1 MTSDELLAELKL
13 RMGNRKD
20 IDTRLKVW
28 LNAAYFQI
36 GVKYRFR
43 ELEKV
48 KEMTTISGTREYD
61 KPPTAYAVRSLR
73 DMTNKRFLGYRHWM
87 SLERLTPSSNKP
99 TKWARHGGLLILDPT
114 PNGAYVIRAR
124 ITERPMALTYPGN
137 DTVSPI
143 TPVEWDEALILK
155 AMFIGHNALL
165 EKAKA
170 ADANEVY
177 KMYVAELGEV
187 EYVED
192 GDLEETL
199 GVKG

>member
-1 MTSDELLAELKL
+1 MTSDELFAELKL

-20 IDTRLKVW
+20 IDARLKQW
-28 LNAAYFQI
+28 LNSAYFQI

-43 ELEKV
+43 ELEKL
-48 KEMTTISGTREYD
+48 KEMTTINTVREYD

-87 SLERLTPSSNKP
+87 SLERLTPTAGKP

-124 ITERPMALTYPGN
+124 ITERPAAMTFPAN
-137 DTVSPI
+137 DSVSPV

-170 ADANEVY
+170 TDADALY
-177 KMYVAELGEV
+177 KTYIAELGEV

-192 GDLEETL
+192 QDIEETL
-199 GVKG
+199 SVR